1 MPRFLRITGSCQR
14 RNGLVASSSPI
25 VVGSVGLPSARSLS
39 ISAARSFSAELV
51 GSTVSA
57 KRALDCVYSWPQ

>member
-1 MPRFLRITGSCQR
+1 MPRCRRIAGSCQR

-25 VVGSVGLPSARSLS
+25 VVGSVGLPVGAQRFDLW
-39 ISAARSFSAELV
+39 RPLLQRRVV

-57 KRALDCVYSWPQ
+57 KRALDSVYSWPQ